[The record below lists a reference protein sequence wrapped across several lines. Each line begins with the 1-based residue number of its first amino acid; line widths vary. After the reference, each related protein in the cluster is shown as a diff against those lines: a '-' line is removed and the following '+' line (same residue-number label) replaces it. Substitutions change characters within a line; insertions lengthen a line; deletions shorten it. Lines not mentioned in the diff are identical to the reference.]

1 MVPPSDIT
9 MVPAARLIRA
19 PAEMARLLT
28 NAKQR
33 VSDQHGGV
41 NPPTEG
47 VDFEDDR
54 AGPG

>member
-1 MVPPSDIT
+1 